1 MPPMERPRRPV
12 LQLIIPTYNR
22 PQFRSWDSSAGLFE
36 VDGIHS
42 RRIRQPRPEDDGPR
56 APPSI
61 SSFVFANELLPP
73 QPQHIDMDISI
84 RLGRPRDLPHLKKVQ
99 IASTLNLRTSV
110 RLRTWLPWRARHTT
124 YTRELWNHCLI
135 KGMLWV
141 AVAELATGEN
151 WIVGFA
157 IGILKDDWNKEERR
171 DDVLYIAIHVHASVR
186 RMGVGSQLLKQAE
199 QHLWERGFDY
209 LVASAFREEPWK
221 EPEETFLKKNDFERV
236 NLLGFQR
243 RCPCPHIMDKIHI
256 LNGELS
262 KIQPG
267 MERALWIKS
276 LPPRLG
282 SKRYG
287 DSTPPSDESTPESYE
302 WPSLRRLLLEDD
314 YVDD

>member
-1 MPPMERPRRPV
+1 MERPRRPA
-12 LQLIIPTYNR
+12 LRLIIPTYNR
-22 PQFRSWDSSAGLFE
+22 PQFPSRDPSAGLFE
-36 VDGIHS
+36 VDGIDS
-42 RRIRQPRPEDDGPR
+42 RRIRQPGPEDDGPC

-84 RLGRPRDLPHLKKVQ
+84 RLGQPRDLPQLKKVQ

-110 RLRTWLPWRARHTT
+110 RLRKWLPWRARHTT
-124 YTRELWNHCLI
+124 YNGVLLNRRLVE
-135 KGMLWV
+135 GMLWV

-157 IGILKDDWNKEERR
+157 IGILKDDWDQEERR
-171 DDVLYIAIHVHASVR
+171 DDVLYIAIHVHPSVR
-186 RMGVGSQLLKQAE
+186 RMGVGSQLLNQAE

-221 EPEETFLKKNDFERV
+221 EPEETFLIKNDFQRV
-236 NLLGFQR
+236 NLLGCQR
-243 RCPCPHIMDKIHI
+243 RCPCPHIAGRIHI
-256 LNGELS
+256 LNS
-262 KIQPG
+262 KLREIQPG
-267 MERALWIKS
+267 MDRVLWIKS

-282 SKRYG
+282 SQRYG
-287 DSTPPSDESTPESYE
+287 DSTPPSDESTPESYA